1 MTKTILA
8 IRLKFHAEILAA
20 ARQAVEDGT
29 PINRPLWWV
38 DPTDPE
44 TFVIDSGKQTIT
56 NWYHN
61 TPVPVISNL
70 TNRILTLI
78 IIKSNH

>member
-44 TFVIDSGKQTIT
+44 TFVIDSGKKQ
-56 NWYHN
+56 
-61 TPVPVISNL
+61 L
-70 TNRILTLI
+70 RICLVSQCPSSSDRKLMALSSLI
-78 IIKSNH
+78 IKYNH